1 MHRYRILTAAALAGL
16 LFTAC
21 EDDWLG
27 GKSADK
33 NTVSFT
39 LLTSGIA
46 TRSDARPAE
55 ESVIATHVYDLHDT
69 SPEGEPLML
78 VETVTAIGDEEE
90 GCNGYTRGVEI
101 TTNTTDGSA
110 NKSSFYDCFSTS
122 GFTGISYGKD
132 GSAYIKNDQTAQF
145 KPVGEGDN
153 CVWTYT
159 YKNNM
164 AWVDDGIYYVL
175 YAGKDLN
182 GLSNVAYSKT
192 SDTDG
197 TVTFNYTM
205 PNESS
210 ASSHEDLLFTTKHIQ
225 KAQAGKAQPITFY
238 HMLTALRFSD
248 GYKGEGTSVN
258 TFTSVTLK
266 ELYNQGTC
274 TFHADP
280 DYKSGEGIKKSS
292 DFLYDITWNSSGSAK
307 DITLT
312 SPTENLWVVPQSV
325 ATGHSMTMEVKYKF
339 GDEVSEHTK
348 EITFPAGTVWN
359 AGERHTFSINPVNVV
374 PAVTVTKST
383 TVPGQYT
390 ATITNT
396 GNYPGYLRAAIVPTW
411 TDDSGNVINVPWEGN
426 IEFSNSD
433 WVCNDADGYYYKKTY
448 LEKVGLSTPAN
459 SCTLSFTPTA
469 SSTPSG
475 ATLKVDVA
483 VQSVASKDMKE
494 DNTASADK
502 FKAIGW
508 KNHVTN

>member
-1 MHRYRILTAAALAGL
+1 MHRYRILTAVALAGL
-16 LFTAC
+16 LLTAC

-39 LLTSGIA
+39 LQTSGIA

-90 GCNGYTRGVEI
+90 GCNGYTRGAVI
-101 TTNTTDGSA
+101 TTDNFQENFA
-110 NKSSFYDCFSTS
+110 TS

-175 YAGKDLN
+175 YAGN
-182 GLSNVAYSKT
+182 GVSGLSNVAYSKT

-210 ASSHEDLLFTTKHIQ
+210 ASSHEDLLFTTKHIK
-225 KAQAGKAQPITFY
+225 KAQAGTAQPITFY
-238 HMLTALRFSD
+238 HMLTALRFKD
-248 GYKGEGTSVN
+248 GYKGDGESVN

-266 ELYNQGTC
+266 GLYNQGTC
-274 TFHADP
+274 SFKANP
-280 DYKSGEGIKKSS
+280 DYNVNGNGIKKSETFSS
-292 DFLYDITWNSSGSAK
+292 DNLYQVNWSNQSNTSQNYE
-307 DITLT
+307 LT
-312 SPTENLWVVPQSV
+312 AASQNLWVVPQSV

-339 GDEVSEHTK
+339 GNGSEHTK

-374 PAVTVTKST
+374 PAVNLTESS
-383 TVPGQYT
+383 GQYT

-396 GNYPGYLRAAIVPTW
+396 GNYPVYMRAVIVPTW
-411 TDDSGNVINVPWEGN
+411 TDGNGNVINVPWEGN
-426 IEFSNSD
+426 ITFSNSD
-433 WVCNDADGYYYKKTY
+433 WVYDNTDGYYYKKTY
-448 LEKVGLSTPAN
+448 LEKVGTANNGNISTLVFKP
-459 SCTLSFTPTA
+459 
-469 SSTPSG
+469 TPSTMLTG
-475 ATLKVDVA
+475 ATLKVNVA
-483 VQSVASKDMKE
+483 VQSVASKDMK
-494 DNTASADK
+494 DGDTASDTK
-502 FKAIGW
+502 FSAISW
-508 KNHVTN
+508 NKHVTN